1 MKYFKLFIFLLVFC
15 LTGCDVT
22 YNLTITNDNM
32 IESVNFWYSDNE
44 ANRQLLDQYLS
55 VSHQAYFDMDTSLTH
70 NYNQSKMSKD
80 DKIGMNLNYSYE
92 NDDLQKSSLL
102 SRCYYK
108 KNVINTD
115 TQIVINTEGPISCM
129 YMDGVKE
136 FDSLEINIITKL
148 KVLENNADKVTRCP
162 NRHCGYPVSAGMKVC
177 PVCHTPIGRPDSPD
191 GNSGNG
197 GPADRP
203 SGNAS
208 TPKADTIN
216 PWAKP
221 TKDSFCTLQRIP
233 WEDEMANYAPI
244 NYPGEI
250 IALTRANTD
259 ANNNTITS
267 KTQAV
272 LTLENGEWF
281 IENKSQLQTTLLR
294 VDRKMKLED
303 GDVIVLG
310 NRMFKF
316 KKG

>member
-1 MKYFKLFIFLLVFC
+1 MECKNCGWENEPNALRCIKCNAPLQ
-15 LTGCDVT
+15 GS
-22 YNLTITNDNM
+22 M
-32 IESVNFWYSDNE
+32 IGNVLKDTLNE
-44 ANRQLLDQYLS
+44 PSA
-55 VSHQAYFDMDTSLTH
+55 A
-70 NYNQSKMSKD
+70 
-80 DKIGMNLNYSYE
+80 E
-92 NDDLQKSSLL
+92 
-102 SRCYYK
+102 
-108 KNVINTD
+108 
-115 TQIVINTEGPISCM
+115 
-129 YMDGVKE
+129 
-136 FDSLEINIITKL
+136 
-148 KVLENNADKVTRCP
+148 VLPGGENNADKVTRCP

>member
-136 FDSLEINIITKL
+136 FDNLEINIITKL
-148 KVLENNADKVTRCP
+148 KVLENNADKV
-162 NRHCGYPVSAGMKVC
+162 
-177 PVCHTPIGRPDSPD
+177 D
-191 GNSGNG
+191 G
-197 GPADRP
+197 
-203 SGNAS
+203 
-208 TPKADTIN
+208 DTYTWIIN
-216 PWAKP
+216 EDNY
-221 TKDSFCTLQRIP
+221 KDH
-233 WEDEMANYAPI
+233 PI
-244 NYPGEI
+244 NI
-250 IALTRANTD
+250 KI
-259 ANNNTITS
+259 S
-267 KTQAV
+267 KESKWKV
-272 LTLENGEWF
+272 SFW
-281 IENKSQLQTTLLR
+281 
-294 VDRKMKLED
+294 M
-303 GDVIVLG
+303 VIVAIIIILLICVIFAYVTYLK
-310 NRMFKF
+310 N
-316 KKG
+316 KKRNKI

>member
-1 MKYFKLFIFLLVFC
+1 MRCKNC
-15 LTGCDVT
+15 GW
-22 YNLTITNDNM
+22 
-32 IESVNFWYSDNE
+32 ENE
-44 ANRQLLDQYLS
+44 PNALRCVKCNAPLQGSMVDDGMRS
-55 VSHQAYFDMDTSLTH
+55 VSPESAEL
-70 NYNQSKMSKD
+70 
-80 DKIGMNLNYSYE
+80 L
-92 NDDLQKSSLL
+92 KSTLRESSFSDALYG
-102 SRCYYK
+102 R
-108 KNVINTD
+108 
-115 TQIVINTEGPISCM
+115 G
-129 YMDGVKE
+129 GR
-136 FDSLEINIITKL
+136 
-148 KVLENNADKVTRCP
+148 ADKMTNCP
-162 NRHCGYPVSAGMKVC
+162 NPHCGYPVSVGMKVC

-216 PWAKP
+216 PWANP
-221 TKDSFCTLQRIP
+221 TNDSFCTLQRIP
-233 WEDEMANYAPI
+233 WEDEMTNYTPVS
-244 NYPGEI
+244 YSGKI

-267 KTQAV
+267 KIQAV

-281 IENKSQLQTTLLR
+281 IENKSELQTTLLR